1 MTMRLTKGV
10 QREIVEHAQAQ
21 APIEACGFLA
31 ARNGIAEQSI
41 QLTNVDHSPEHFSLD
56 PAEQFSAVRNIRRN
70 GMQLRAVYHS
80 HPASPARPSQED
92 VRLAFDAE
100 LSYII
105 VSLASSTPVIKS
117 FSIQDAIVTEE
128 KIEIVESGEDKSH
141 VL

>member
-1 MTMRLTKGV
+1 MTIRLTRNV
-10 QREIVEHAQAQ
+10 QREIVEHAQAET
-21 APIEACGFLA
+21 PIEACGYLA
-31 ARNGIAEQSI
+31 ARNGVAEQSI

-92 VRLAFDAE
+92 IRLAFDAE

-105 VSLASSTPVIKS
+105 VSLATSTPVIKS
-117 FSIQDAIVTEE
+117 FSIRDAIVTEE
-128 KIEIVESGEDKSH
+128 QIEIVESGEDKFH